1 MSRQTNSLGNEY
13 WWTAV
18 GSDDDVGS
26 EYLLNIEVDARP
38 KMGGHVGIIEVNTDD
53 LGAFEA
59 TGGPRISIGDTVEG
73 RVVNHI
79 RKTEEGFVVTVD

>member
-18 GSDDDVGS
+18 SGS

-38 KMGGHVGIIEVNTDD
+38 KMGGHVGSIEVNTDD
-53 LGAFEA
+53 LGVFEA
-59 TGGPRISIGDTVEG
+59 TGGPRISIGDSVEG
-73 RVVNHI
+73 KVVNHI